1 MTQTARFKTDEE
13 EKQLMIS
20 RSFNYHL
27 AYLIIKILFI
37 ALALST
43 SIGLVTLGYTGNSI
57 FGKLK
62 DNDSVKLL
70 ILSLVLTSGVYGFW
84 KLVSKQAVRIKKLL
98 PARRKNETMELTNN
112 RLVYRFK
119 AGDTEY
125 IYRTGMANIIRGIY
139 NKESKELFLYGN
151 ILINKY
157 NDIYGVDANNITKL
171 KINNYFDNNFI
182 ENVER
187 LATIRTV
194 ENKKEMIKTN
204 IKYHLDDMFRKN

>member
-1 MTQTARFKTDEE
+1 MTQTIKFKTDEE
-13 EKQLMIS
+13 EKQLITN

-43 SIGLVTLGYTGNSI
+43 SVGLVTLGYTGNSM

-62 DNDSVKLL
+62 DNDYVKLL

-84 KLVSKQAVRIKKLL
+84 KLVSKQAAKIKKLL

-112 RLVYRFK
+112 KLVYRFK
-119 AGDTEY
+119 TGDTEY

-187 LATIRTV
+187 LAPIRTV